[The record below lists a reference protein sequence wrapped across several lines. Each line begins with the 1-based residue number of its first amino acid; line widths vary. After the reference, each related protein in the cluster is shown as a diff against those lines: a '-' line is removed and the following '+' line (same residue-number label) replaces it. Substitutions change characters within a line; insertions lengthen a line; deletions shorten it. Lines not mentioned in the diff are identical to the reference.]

1 MNELQC
7 SRKMLRLFQLLS
19 RKCSVLPTR
28 RIYLGACDGGHL
40 RHAFRTD
47 DANKDD
53 LPLVDDSIAA
63 ATALW
68 NKEELFARFK
78 NLLNCSREQSEMLYK
93 ANKKAL
99 RVFAPKLLTDNI
111 EVLRANG
118 IDDGFIFENP
128 RVLSTPTDELITKIE
143 LLRELPA
150 VNEFKMLAPFLKASL
165 KSIKRMIHV
174 AKEETIPGGNRINY
188 ISERTGTE
196 VPTVIKF
203 LSSSIRVY
211 RITLDKFIA
220 NLNICLSHLDPADVV
235 RHLTVLAYAP
245 SSIQER
251 LKALENSP
259 LEKIKPWMVRVPD
272 IALSKSF
279 EAVIEK
285 GRQPVFKDSV
295 TGVWFETY
303 VMKKIES
310 FLGCTEETSRE
321 IYDKCKGS
329 VYLCDNIEFLVSKRV
344 LPSMIE
350 KHSSILTAKR
360 EDLQQKISTLES
372 LNCLRNIN
380 DVLPMC
386 VLKVYQLKKII
397 KNLNNEQLDSSDT
410 NRIYYFS
417 DSTGFAPSE
426 VTEQFARRTFMFR
439 IPKDSFLENLKLFMQ
454 HMNREDILADLWAF
468 KYSPGIVA
476 ERITRAKQVRGKK
489 LMPWMVRCPD
499 VVLEKSLQLTKE
511 SGALLG
517 ENETIVEY
525 FCKRLGFD
533 REMANSIIIKTPS
546 VRNVR
551 ITKVKKVIDYL
562 LDELDYKPHDI
573 ALNPRILMHSL
584 HTTKKRMEQL
594 KDIGCRPKSLIIVC
608 KSQRQYEMFVKEWM
622 DSKERKKK
630 VQQIG

>member
-1 MNELQC
+1 
-7 SRKMLRLFQLLS
+7 MLKWIQLVPK
-19 RKCSVLPTR
+19 KCNSWSTR
-28 RIYLGACDGGHL
+28 NFYIGAIDGGLL

-53 LPLVDDSIAA
+53 LPLLDDSISA

-68 NKEELFARFK
+68 RKEELLSRLK
-78 NLLNCSREQSEMLYK
+78 NLLNCSHEQTEQLYK
-93 ANKKAL
+93 ANRKAL
-99 RVFAPKLLTDNI
+99 RIFAPKLLTDNI
-111 EVLRANG
+111 ELLRANG
-118 IDDGFIFENP
+118 IEDKFIYDNP
-128 RVLSTPTDELITKIE
+128 RVLSTPTGELATKLK

-150 VNEFKMLAPFLKASL
+150 VDDCKMLSPFLKASL
-165 KSIKRMIHV
+165 KSIQRMIDI
-174 AKEETIPGGNRINY
+174 AKHEKISGGNRINY

-196 VPTVIKF
+196 VPIVIKF
-203 LSSSIRVY
+203 FATNIRVY
-211 RITLDKFIA
+211 RIALDKFIS
-220 NLNICLSHLDPADVV
+220 NLNICLDHLEPAHVV
-235 RHLTVLAYAP
+235 RHLSVLAYAP
-245 SSIQER
+245 ASIRER

-272 IALSKSF
+272 IALGKSF

-295 TGVWFETY
+295 TSTWFETY
-303 VMKKIES
+303 VLKRMES
-310 FLGCTEETSRE
+310 LLGCTEETGRE
-321 IYDKCKGS
+321 IYEKCNGS
-329 VYLCDNIEFLVSKRV
+329 VYLVDNIEFLLEKGVHAET
-344 LPSMIE
+344 MI
-350 KHSSILTAKR
+350 KQAPILMTKR
-360 EDLQQKISTLES
+360 EDLQQKIATLGT
-372 LNCLRNIN
+372 LQCLRNLN
-380 DVLPMC
+380 DVIPLC
-386 VLKVYQLKKII
+386 ALKTYQLKKIVN
-397 KNLNNEQLDSSDT
+397 NLNNEQLGPINT
-410 NRIYYFS
+410 NRIYYFA
-417 DSTGFAPSE
+417 DNIGFQPSE

-439 IPKDSFLENLKLFMQ
+439 IPKESFLANLKLFLE

-476 ERITRAKQVRGKK
+476 ERIARAKEVRGKK

-499 VVLEKSLQLTKE
+499 VVLEKSLQLTKD

-533 REMANSIIIKTPS
+533 REVANSIIIKTPS

-562 LDELDYKPHDI
+562 LDELDYKPNDI

-584 HTTKKRMEQL
+584 QTTKKRMAQL
-594 KDIGCRPKSLIIVC
+594 KEIGCRPKSLIIVC

-622 DSKERKKK
+622 DSMERKKK
-630 VQQIG
+630 IHQYG

>member
-1 MNELQC
+1 MFKWLQFVPKKC
-7 SRKMLRLFQLLS
+7 NTLS
-19 RKCSVLPTR
+19 TR
-28 RIYLGACDGGHL
+28 NLYVGALDGGLL

-53 LPLVDDSIAA
+53 LPLVDDSISA

-68 NKEELFARFK
+68 RKEELLSRLQS
-78 NLLNCSREQSEMLYK
+78 LLNCSHGQTEKLYK
-93 ANKKAL
+93 ANRKAL
-99 RVFAPKLLTDNI
+99 RIFAPKLLTDNI
-111 EVLRANG
+111 ELLRANG
-118 IDDGFIFENP
+118 IEDKFIYDNP
-128 RVLSTPTDELITKIE
+128 RVLSTPTDELSTKLK

-150 VNEFKMLAPFLKASL
+150 VDDSKMLTPFLKASL
-165 KSIKRMIHV
+165 KSIQRMIDV
-174 AKEETIPGGNRINY
+174 AKQEKIAGGNRINY

-196 VPTVIKF
+196 VRTVIKF
-203 LSSSIRVY
+203 FATNIRVY
-211 RITLDKFIA
+211 RIALDKFIA
-220 NLNICLSHLDPADVV
+220 NLDLCLKHLEPAHVV
-235 RHLTVLAYAP
+235 RHLSVLAYAP
-245 SSIQER
+245 ASIRER

-259 LEKIKPWMVRVPD
+259 LEKIKPWMVRVPE
-272 IALSKSF
+272 IALGKSF

-295 TGVWFETY
+295 TGAWFETY
-303 VMKKIES
+303 VLKRMES
-310 FLGCTEETSRE
+310 LLGCTEETSRE
-321 IYDKCKGS
+321 IYEKCKGS
-329 VYLCDNIEFLVSKRV
+329 VHLVENIEFLLEKGV
-344 LPSMIE
+344 LAETIV
-350 KHSSILTAKR
+350 KHATILMVKR
-360 EDLQQKISTLES
+360 EDLQQKIATLGT
-372 LNCLRNIN
+372 LQCLRNLN
-380 DVLPMC
+380 DVIPLC
-386 VLKVYQLKKII
+386 VLKAYQLRKIVT
-397 KNLNNEQLDSSDT
+397 NLNNEQLGPVNT

-417 DSTGFAPSE
+417 DSTGFSPGE

-439 IPKDSFLENLKLFMQ
+439 VPKDSFLANLKLFLE

-476 ERITRAKQVRGKK
+476 ERIARAKEVRGKK

-525 FCKRLGFD
+525 FCKRLGLN
-533 REMANSIIIKTPS
+533 REVANSIILKAPS

-562 LDELDYKPHDI
+562 LDELDYNPNDI

-584 HTTKKRMEQL
+584 QTTKKRMAQL
-594 KDIGCRPKSLIIVC
+594 KEIGCRPKSLIIVC
-608 KSQRQYEMFVKEWM
+608 KSQRQYDLFVKEWM

-630 VQQIG
+630 MQQYG

>member
-1 MNELQC
+1 
-7 SRKMLRLFQLLS
+7 MLKLLQLLP
-19 RKCSVLPTR
+19 RKYSVLSAR
-28 RIYLGACDGGHL
+28 CIYLGASDGGLL

-53 LPLVDDSIAA
+53 LPMVDDSIAA

-68 NKEELFARFK
+68 NKEELLARIK
-78 NLLNCSREQSEMLYK
+78 NLLNCSREQMELLYK

-118 IDDGFIFENP
+118 IEDRFIYENP
-128 RVLSTPTDELITKIE
+128 RVLSTPTDELTKKIQ

-150 VNEFKMLAPFLKASL
+150 VDDVRMLAPFLKASL
-165 KSIKRMIHV
+165 KSIQHMIIV
-174 AKEETIPGGNRINY
+174 AKQETIPGGNRINY

-196 VPTVIKF
+196 VPVVIKF

-211 RITLDKFIA
+211 RITLDKFIS
-220 NLNICLSHLDPADVV
+220 NLNICLSHLEPADVV
-235 RHLTVLAYAP
+235 RHLTVLAHAP
-245 SSIQER
+245 GSIRER

-272 IALSKSF
+272 IALGKSF

-295 TGVWFETY
+295 TSVWFETY
-303 VMKKIES
+303 VLKKIES
-310 FLGCTEETSRE
+310 LLGCTEETSRE
-321 IYDKCKGS
+321 IYEKCKGS
-329 VYLCDNIEFLVSKRV
+329 VYLCDNIEFLVDKRV
-344 LPSMIE
+344 LPLMIVQYAT
-350 KHSSILTAKR
+350 ILTAKR
-360 EDLQQKISTLES
+360 EDLQQKIATLET

-380 DVLPMC
+380 DVLPLC
-386 VLKVYQLKKII
+386 ALKVYQLKKLVN
-397 KNLNNEQLDSSDT
+397 NLNNEQLGPSNT
-410 NRIYYFS
+410 NRIYYFA
-417 DSTGFAPSE
+417 DITGFTPSE

-454 HMNREDILADLWAF
+454 DMNREDILADLWAF

-476 ERITRAKQVRGKK
+476 ERIARAKQVRGKK

-573 ALNPRILMHSL
+573 ALNSRILMHSL

-594 KDIGCRPKSLIIVC
+594 KEIGCRPKSLIIVC
-608 KSQRQYEMFVKEWM
+608 KSQRQYEMFVKEWI
-622 DSKERKKK
+622 DAKERKKK

>member
-1 MNELQC
+1 MLKWLQFVPKKC
-7 SRKMLRLFQLLS
+7 NSLS
-19 RKCSVLPTR
+19 TR
-28 RIYLGACDGGHL
+28 NFYIGAIDGGLL
-40 RHAFRTD
+40 RNAFRTD

-53 LPLVDDSIAA
+53 LPLVDDSISA

-68 NKEELFARFK
+68 RKEELLLRLK
-78 NLLNCSREQSEMLYK
+78 NLLNCTHAQTEKLYK
-93 ANKKAL
+93 ANRKAL
-99 RVFAPKLLTDNI
+99 RIFAPKLLTDNI
-111 EVLRANG
+111 ELLRANG
-118 IDDGFIFENP
+118 IEDKFIYENP
-128 RVLSTPTDELITKIE
+128 RVLSTPTGELATKLK

-150 VNEFKMLAPFLKASL
+150 VDDSKMLSPFLKASL
-165 KSIKRMIHV
+165 KSIQRMIDI
-174 AKEETIPGGNRINY
+174 ARQETISGGNRINY

-196 VPTVIKF
+196 VPIVIKF
-203 LSSSIRVY
+203 FATNIRVY
-211 RITLDKFIA
+211 RIALDKFIS
-220 NLNICLSHLDPADVV
+220 NLNICLDHLEPAHVV
-235 RHLTVLAYAP
+235 RHLSVLAYAP
-245 SSIQER
+245 ASIRER

-272 IALSKSF
+272 IALGKSF
-279 EAVIEK
+279 EEVIEK

-295 TGVWFETY
+295 TSTWFETY
-303 VMKKIES
+303 VLKRMES
-310 FLGCTEETSRE
+310 LLGCTEETGRE
-321 IYDKCKGS
+321 IYEKCNGS
-329 VYLCDNIEFLVSKRV
+329 VYLVDNIEFLLEKGV
-344 LPSMIE
+344 LAETMI
-350 KHSSILTAKR
+350 KQAAILMTKR
-360 EDLQQKISTLES
+360 EDLQQKINTLGT
-372 LNCLRNIN
+372 LLCLRNLN
-380 DVLPMC
+380 DVIPLC
-386 VLKVYQLKKII
+386 ALKTYQLKKIVN
-397 KNLNNEQLDSSDT
+397 NLNNEQLGPINT

-417 DSTGFAPSE
+417 DNTGFKPSE

-439 IPKDSFLENLKLFMQ
+439 IPKDSFLANLKLFME

-476 ERITRAKQVRGKK
+476 ERIARAKEVRGKK

-499 VVLEKSLQLTKE
+499 VVLEKSLQLTKD

-533 REMANSIIIKTPS
+533 RDVANSIIIKTPS

-562 LDELDYKPHDI
+562 LDELDYKPNDI

-584 HTTKKRMEQL
+584 QTTKKRMAQL
-594 KDIGCRPKSLIIVC
+594 KEIGCRPKSLIIVC

-630 VQQIG
+630 IHQYG